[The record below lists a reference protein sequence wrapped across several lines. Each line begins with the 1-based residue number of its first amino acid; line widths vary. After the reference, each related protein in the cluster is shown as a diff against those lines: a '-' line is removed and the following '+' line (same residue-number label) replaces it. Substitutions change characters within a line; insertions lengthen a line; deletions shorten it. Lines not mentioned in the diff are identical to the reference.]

1 VTRSRLISQFPIQ
14 EPTPADRRA
23 RNRLLQALPQ
33 ADFEALRPHLQS
45 VEMVK
50 ETVLL
55 EAGAPLTHLYLP
67 ESGIVSMMVRLSE
80 GQTIELAMIGRDS
93 ILGASAAF
101 GDAISL
107 SEAIVLQ
114 PGSAVVLDIAS
125 YRAAADRSAAF
136 RSLLARHEQALL
148 AETQQSAACNATH
161 SVEARLSRW
170 LLRARELCGGEALPL
185 TQELLA
191 RMIGVQRNA
200 ISIVAHGLQQAGVI
214 GYNRGHM
221 EIYDPQGLEETSC
234 ECFRVVKAHRDR
246 LLQLTDQPPHG
257 YRQAITDR

>member
-1 VTRSRLISQFPIQ
+1 MTRSRSISRFPTTD
-14 EPTPADRRA
+14 PTAANPRSL
-23 RNRLLQALPQ
+23 NRLLQEMPSE
-33 ADFEALRPHLQS
+33 DFEALRPHLQS

-50 ETVLL
+50 ETVLI

-67 ESGIVSMMVRLSE
+67 ESGIISTMVRLSE

-93 ILGASAAF
+93 ILGTSAVF

-107 SEAIVLQ
+107 SEAVVLRS
-114 PGSAVVLDIAS
+114 GSAVVLDIAS
-125 YRAAADRSAAF
+125 CRAAADRSVAF
-136 RSLLARHEQALL
+136 RSLLARYEQAVL

-161 SVEARLSRW
+161 SVEERLSRW
-170 LLRARELCGGEALPL
+170 LLRARELCDGGALPL

-200 ISIVAHGLQQAGVI
+200 ISIVAHGLQQSGVI
-214 GYNRGHM
+214 GYNRGHV
-221 EIYDPQGLEETSC
+221 EIHDPEGLEETSC

-246 LLQLTDQPPHG
+246 LLQVADMPPHDH
-257 YRQAITDR
+257 R